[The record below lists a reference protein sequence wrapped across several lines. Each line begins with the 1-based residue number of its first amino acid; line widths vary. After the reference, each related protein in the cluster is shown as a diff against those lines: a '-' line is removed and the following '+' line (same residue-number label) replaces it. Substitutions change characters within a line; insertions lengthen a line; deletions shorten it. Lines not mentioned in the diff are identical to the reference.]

1 MWQCQTY
8 SAPPILGARDEQVL
22 VQLSSHSLLVL
33 DESSGAF
40 WTNHGDYVLTMKNF
54 FDILWDKATPFIFAP
69 RT

>member
-1 MWQCQTY
+1 
-8 SAPPILGARDEQVL
+8 
-22 VQLSSHSLLVL
+22 VL